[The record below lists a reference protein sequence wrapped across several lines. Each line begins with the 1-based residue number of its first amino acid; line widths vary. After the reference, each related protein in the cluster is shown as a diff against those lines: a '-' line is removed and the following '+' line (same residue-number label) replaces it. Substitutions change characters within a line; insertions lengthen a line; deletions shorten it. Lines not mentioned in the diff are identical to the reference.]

1 MQMSPPDM
9 QPSDFRRD
17 GGPPPRDAGLPAE
30 PILRIEDLHVHFH
43 IKEGMLRQ
51 HQATV
56 KAVNALN
63 LDLFPGDVFGLV
75 GESGCGKTTLGRA
88 VVGLAPVTAG
98 EIRFKDRSIVGLEGR
113 AAFERARSIQLIFQD
128 PYSSLHPRK
137 TVCDLVGLGLKL
149 HHLAEGYEID
159 GKVLAMLERVGFGI
173 DHLYRYAH
181 EFSGGQRQRIA
192 LARALVL
199 HPELL
204 ILDEPTSALDVSVQ
218 AQILNLLKELQREF
232 NLTYLFIS
240 HDLGVVRY
248 MSNRIGVMYLG
259 SMVETGATREIFRQ
273 CQHPYTRVL
282 LSSLPSL
289 DPDAPHR
296 GILLEGDPP
305 TPVDPPPG
313 CPFAPRCPEARE
325 RCRSEKPTLAQRGD
339 NPSHLTACHF
349 PHLG

>member
-1 MQMSPPDM
+1 MIQTTTQRRPAGGDRALNVPPHETTT
-9 QPSDFRRD
+9 QSE
-17 GGPPPRDAGLPAE
+17 AL
-30 PILRIEDLHVHFH
+30 LRIRDLHVHFH
-43 IKEGMLRQ
+43 IKEGVLRQ

-75 GESGCGKTTLGRA
+75 GESGCGKTSLGRT

-98 EIRFKDRSIVGLEGR
+98 EIRFKGRSIVGLEGR
-113 AAFERARSIQLIFQD
+113 AAFERARAIQLIFQD
-128 PYSSLHPRK
+128 PYASLHPRK

-159 GKVLAMLERVGFGI
+159 ERVLAMLERVGFSI
-173 DHLYRYAH
+173 DHMYRYAH

-199 HPELL
+199 HPELI

-259 SMVETGATREIFRQ
+259 SMVETGATADIFRQ

-313 CPFAPRCPEARE
+313 CPFAPRCPEARD
-325 RCRSEKPTLAQRGD
+325 RCRVDKPALERRSDT
-339 NPSHLTACHF
+339 PTHLTACHF
-349 PHLG
+349 PHLA

>member
-1 MQMSPPDM
+1 
-9 QPSDFRRD
+9 
-17 GGPPPRDAGLPAE
+17 L
-30 PILRIEDLHVHFH
+30 LRIKDLHVHFP
-43 IKEGMLRQ
+43 IREGFLM
-51 HQATV
+51 HHHATV
-56 KAVNALN
+56 KAVNGLSFMLN
-63 LDLFPGDVFGLV
+63 RGDVFGLV

-88 VVGLAPVTAG
+88 VVGLAPVTDG
-98 EIRFKDRSIVGLEGR
+98 GIYFKDHNIVRLRGR
-113 AAFERARSIQLIFQD
+113 AAYERARHIQLIFQD

-137 TVCDLVGLGLKL
+137 TVCDLVGVGLKL
-149 HHLAEGYEID
+149 HGLAAGYQID
-159 GKVLAMLERVGFGI
+159 EKVLAMLKRVGFSLE
-173 DHLYRYAH
+173 HMYRYAH

-199 HPELL
+199 RPQLL

-259 SMVETGATREIFRQ
+259 NMAETGSTQDVFKTP
-273 CQHPYTRVL
+273 QHPYTRVL

-289 DPDAPHR
+289 DPDTPHS

-305 TPVDPPPG
+305 TPIDPPPG
-313 CPFAPRCPEARE
+313 CPFASRCPEVRH
-325 RCRSEKPTLAQRGD
+325 RCRVEKPELKQRGN
-339 NPSHLTACHF
+339 NPTHLAACHF
-349 PHLG
+349 PYLE